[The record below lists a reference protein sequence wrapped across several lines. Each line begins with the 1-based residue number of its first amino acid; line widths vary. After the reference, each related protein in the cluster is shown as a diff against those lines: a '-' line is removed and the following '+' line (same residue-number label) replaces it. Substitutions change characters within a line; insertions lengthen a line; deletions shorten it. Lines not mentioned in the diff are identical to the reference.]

1 MVVPVA
7 LSLPQAQRAVPVAVP
22 ALRRAAN
29 VRAAVVF
36 QRHYQSFK
44 FSHKARCMD
53 NYEESRLTKY
63 TFGNLMSQGIIL
75 DGYFYRSSRQI

>member
-1 MVVPVA
+1 
-7 LSLPQAQRAVPVAVP
+7 
-22 ALRRAAN
+22 
-29 VRAAVVF
+29 
-36 QRHYQSFK
+36 
-44 FSHKARCMD
+44 MD

>member
-1 MVVPVA
+1 MV
-7 LSLPQAQRAVPVAVP
+7 
-22 ALRRAAN
+22 N
-29 VRAAVVF
+29 VRVTVVF

-63 TFGNLMSQGIIL
+63 TFGNLMSQGILL
-75 DGYFYRSSRQI
+75 DGYKGHKFSNLLKILYDFKTAV